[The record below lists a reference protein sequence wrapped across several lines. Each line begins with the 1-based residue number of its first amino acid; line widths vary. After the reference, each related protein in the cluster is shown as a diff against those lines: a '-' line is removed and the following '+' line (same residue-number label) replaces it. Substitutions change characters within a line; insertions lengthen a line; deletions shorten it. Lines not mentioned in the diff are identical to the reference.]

1 MLGLGKSLAQWH
13 VFFVAKTG
21 INSQATLSFD
31 DLMASLAY
39 PIGSHWMTPQKRTTT
54 YGSVFTQCQHPRSDD
69 HTAFGSFK
77 AMADVS
83 TEYGVNNVMKRLSRN
98 GVAIDMVTEHYCRL

>member
-1 MLGLGKSLAQWH
+1 MF
-13 VFFVAKTG
+13 FFVAKTG
-21 INSQATLSFD
+21 INSQARLSFD

-54 YGSVFTQCQHPRSDD
+54 YGSVF
-69 HTAFGSFK
+69 TAFGSFK

-98 GVAIDMVTEHYCRL
+98 GVAIDMVTEHYCRM